1 MDSLAL
7 SCLILLSLPLL
18 PFLSAANIPLG
29 SALSSTSNNSSWI
42 SPSRDFAFG
51 FRQLN
56 NNSDLFLLAIWFNKI
71 PERTIIWHANE
82 DNHPEDQHLS
92 LLPPTFCLKIREA
105 KQYGMKSPTKLYE
118 MLSCLILLVFNKS
131 ADIYIENN
139 NGQIVQLP
147 QWYQLSPIADHY
159 FRATLDFD
167 GVFTEYAYPKNS
179 APNQSWFTIQRLP
192 NNICTAISDEFG
204 SGACGFNSYCL
215 LQNGRPFCECPP
227 GYLFVDP
234 TNRFSGCKPNYW
246 QGCGPDDGSRNA
258 EELYEIKELADVN
271 WPLGDYER
279 LELYNQTECE
289 TSCLHDCLC
298 VVAVKP

>member
-1 MDSLAL
+1 MLDTGNFV
-7 SCLILLSLPLL
+7 LIASG
-18 PFLSAANIPLG
+18 NH
-29 SALSSTSNNSSWI
+29 
-42 SPSRDFAFG
+42 
-51 FRQLN
+51 
-56 NNSDLFLLAIWFNKI
+56 SDYAWQSF
-71 PERTIIWHANE
+71 
-82 DNHPEDQHLS
+82 
-92 LLPPTFCLKIREA
+92 
-105 KQYGMKSPTKLYE
+105 KSPTNTILPTQILDLGSVLVSRFTETNFSKGRFELHFSDGS
-118 MLSCLILLVFNKS
+118 LQLIPVAWPTPSQYKN
-131 ADIYIENN
+131 
-139 NGQIVQLP
+139 
-147 QWYQLSPIADHY
+147 HY

-192 NNICTAISDEFG
+192 NNICTATSDEFG

-215 LQNGRPFCECPP
+215 LQNGRRFCEFPP
-227 GYLFVDP
+227 EYLFVDP

-246 QGCGPDDGSRNA
+246 QGCRPDDGSRNA

-271 WPLGDYER
+271 WPLGDYEM